1 MSGLYTRWTEGRPDV
16 AKYAYVVRSKTDVRT
31 GPGPDAEPTGRVL
44 EADQR
49 IEVSERRT
57 LEDAQT
63 FLKLAD
69 AAGGWVDAAA
79 AEEVALPKPVAYEPI
94 TTFAFDWDDRK
105 GRVTVYLTLPGVHE
119 LPEGSVQ
126 ADFGERSLD
135 LRVHG
140 GVNQRLLVPEL
151 YDVIVPARCR
161 CRVKKDKVVVLLKT
175 GPPVVPF
182 SAWQKHGRAPGAADP
197 VPVL

>member
-69 AAGGWVDAAA
+69 AASASNQAGGDVT
-79 AEEVALPKPVAYEPI
+79 ESNYVAMRGAVKRELG
-94 TTFAFDWDDRK
+94 DRF
-105 GRVTVYLTLPGVHE
+105 R
-119 LPEGSVQ
+119 PE
-126 ADFGERSLD
+126 FLNR
-135 LRVHG
+135 
-140 GVNQRLLVPEL
+140 
-151 YDVIVPARCR
+151 
-161 CRVKKDKVVVLLKT
+161 
-175 GPPVVPF
+175 
-182 SAWQKHGRAPGAADP
+182 
-197 VPVL
+197 

>member
-69 AAGGWVDAAA
+69 AAGG
-79 AEEVALPKPVAYEPI
+79 
-94 TTFAFDWDDRK
+94 T
-105 GRVTVYLTLPGVHE
+105 
-119 LPEGSVQ
+119 
-126 ADFGERSLD
+126 
-135 LRVHG
+135 G
-140 GVNQRLLVPEL
+140 G
-151 YDVIVPARCR
+151 CR
-161 CRVKKDKVVVLLKT
+161 RRR
-175 GPPVVPF
+175 G
-182 SAWQKHGRAPGAADP
+182 GRAPEAGRVRADHD
-197 VPVL
+197 LRF

>member
-69 AAGGWVDAAA
+69 AAGGWADAAA
-79 AEEVALPKPVAYEPI
+79 AEELVDYEEEPEVAEAEKSKV
-94 TTFAFDWDDRK
+94 R
-105 GRVTVYLTLPGVHE
+105 
-119 LPEGSVQ
+119 
-126 ADFGERSLD
+126 RS
-135 LRVHG
+135 
-140 GVNQRLLVPEL
+140 
-151 YDVIVPARCR
+151 
-161 CRVKKDKVVVLLKT
+161 
-175 GPPVVPF
+175 
-182 SAWQKHGRAPGAADP
+182 S
-197 VPVL
+197 